1 MPSST
6 SYRCGGV
13 APLPSPSPAGRGDL
27 PMIPSPARVG
37 GRGWGHTQ
45 PGHTQPYLHERPFGR
60 LAALVALLGILSATG
75 APANGAEPLG
85 RLFFTPEQR
94 AQLDRQRENKV
105 REVQVVQ
112 GATLSVDGVVRG
124 PSGRST
130 VWVNGTPQYDDA
142 GKSGISAI
150 VQPGDS
156 GRVTVLAGDEK
167 PASLRVGEKID
178 RATHERHNMLGAGSV
193 RVNSH

>member
-1 MPSST
+1 
-6 SYRCGGV
+6 
-13 APLPSPSPAGRGDL
+13 
-27 PMIPSPARVG
+27 MIPSPARGG
-37 GRGWGHTQ
+37 GRGWGHT
-45 PGHTQPYLHERPFGR
+45 PPYLHKRPFGR
-60 LAALVALLGILSATG
+60 LAALAGLLGILSAG
-75 APANGAEPLG
+75 APVDAAEPLG

-94 AQLDRQRENKV
+94 AQLDRRRDNKV

-130 VWVNGTPQYDDA
+130 VWVNGTPQYGDA
-142 GKSGISAI
+142 RKSGIAAI

-178 RATHERHNMLGAGSV
+178 RATHERHDMLGAGSV
-193 RVNSH
+193 RVNSR